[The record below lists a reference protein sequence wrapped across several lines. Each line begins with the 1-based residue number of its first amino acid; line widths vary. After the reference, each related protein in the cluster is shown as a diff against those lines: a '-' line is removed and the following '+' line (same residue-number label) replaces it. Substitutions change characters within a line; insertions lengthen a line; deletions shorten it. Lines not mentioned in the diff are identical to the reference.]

1 MALDDILEQIRVRL
15 EERIKQQ
22 LSGLQGLVARPVYN
36 SMMPLHVEVSLAPEA
51 FELLFLKDGIVEL
64 RHGSGSIV
72 DVRIESDP
80 QTFASL
86 FQNPNSELFN
96 DLERRDKIRI
106 TPLTKKGKD
115 VEAYIRRTLT
125 R

>member
-15 EERIKQQ
+15 QERIKQQ

-64 RHGSGSIV
+64 KHGSGSIV
-72 DVRIESDP
+72 DVRIESDA

>member
-1 MALDDILEQIRVRL
+1 MRL

-22 LSGLQGLVARPVYN
+22 LSGLQGLVVRPVYN

-64 RHGSGSIV
+64 KHGSGSIV
-72 DVRIESDP
+72 DVRIESDA

>member
-64 RHGSGSIV
+64 RHGSGLIV
-72 DVRIESDP
+72 DVRIETDP

-96 DLERRDKIRI
+96 DLERRGKIRI